1 MALKSL
7 NFSTLAEAVKSIS
20 EIEILPPSILN
31 KVSSDDFTA
40 ERHHNSMELKGQPC
54 NNIKNSLESA

>member
-1 MALKSL
+1 MALKSH

-31 KVSSDDFTA
+31 KVSSDDFTV
-40 ERHHNSMELKGQPC
+40 ERHQQFY
-54 NNIKNSLESA
+54 SAQGTALQQH